1 MEGTRPRKLLDVVRD
16 EIRIR
21 HLSPSTEKSYVLWIR
36 RFVRFHKLRH
46 PREMGAEEISQFL
59 NWLAQERK
67 VSASTQN
74 QALAAILFLY
84 RRALRRG
91 DQELDG
97 LVRAQRPARL
107 PVVLTRAEA
116 RVVLEHISGV
126 PGLMARLL
134 YGSGLRVMECC
145 RLRVKDLDL
154 VRREIQVLDGKG
166 RHARRTMVPES
177 LVDPLRRHLAA
188 AREQHERDLR
198 AGDGTVVLPGAL
210 SKKYPDASRS
220 WGWQWVFPATRQYT
234 DRVDGVKRRHHLHE
248 SALQRAVRDA
258 VRGAGIAKHATA
270 HTFRHSFAT
279 HLLEDGQD
287 IRTIQELLGHRDVS
301 TTMIYTHV
309 LNRGGLGVKSPLD
322 R

>member
-1 MEGTRPRKLLDVVRD
+1 MEETPPKKLLDAVRD
-16 EIRIR
+16 EIRVR

-46 PREMGAEEISQFL
+46 PREMGPGEISEFL

-84 RRALRRG
+84 RRTLKQN
-91 DQELDG
+91 DPELEG

-116 RVVLEHISGV
+116 RAVLDRLTGV
-126 PGLMARLL
+126 PSLMAKLL

-145 RLRVKDLDL
+145 RLRVKDMDL
-154 VRREIQVLDGKG
+154 TRREIQVLDGKG

-177 LVDPLRRHLAA
+177 LVDPLRRHVAA
-188 AREQHERDLR
+188 VREQHERDLR
-198 AGDGTVVLPGAL
+198 AGTGSVALPGAL
-210 SKKYPDASRS
+210 SRKYPDAPRS

-234 DRVDGVKRRHHLHE
+234 DRVDGVRRRHHLHE

-258 VRGAGIAKHATA
+258 VLRAGITKHATA